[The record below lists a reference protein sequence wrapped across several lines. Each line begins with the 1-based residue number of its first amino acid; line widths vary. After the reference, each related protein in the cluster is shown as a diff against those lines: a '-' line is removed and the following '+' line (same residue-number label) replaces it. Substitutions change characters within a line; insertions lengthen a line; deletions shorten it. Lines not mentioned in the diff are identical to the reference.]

1 MRRSHSYLLMIVTL
15 WLLLM
20 FCQSLLP
27 AAVSAIQSGWVL
39 ELVCGLLPLP
49 LTMHMVRKGAHL
61 LEFFVLGVLTA
72 GMCRRHCG
80 RRLIWFL
87 TAAASGMAAGL
98 CDETLQLFAEGRSG
112 NLADVW
118 LEGTPMPVVDSLGD
132 EFLEYVKTGMT
143 VTVKEDGVVEVG

>member
-1 MRRSHSYLLMIVTL
+1 MRRFYSHLLMIVTL

-39 ELVCGLLPLP
+39 ELFRRFLPLP

-72 GMCRRHCG
+72 GICRRNCG
-80 RRLIWFL
+80 QRLIWFL
-87 TAAASGMAAGL
+87 AAAAAGMAAGL

-118 LEGTPMPVVDSLGD
+118 LDCLGA
-132 EFLEYVKTGMT
+132 LCGG
-143 VTVKEDGVVEVG
+143 GVACLTAGRSRKKAEQG